1 MKIEDIR
8 LAIVVPVS
16 NHCDLTED
24 CLTYLYEHTEYKPA
38 RVIVV
43 NDGSTDSTG
52 GMLDTYQKIYPTL
65 LRVTH
70 PTQQGFAKSCNDGMK
85 LAKGLGMTHILLL
98 NNDIEVWQKDWL
110 GKLLEPFEEN
120 DKLIVGV
127 DYINYNSATIVD
139 DEIVPYVG
147 GWCMVFPVKLLDKI
161 GMLDTTFSPAF
172 YEDVEFCARA
182 ADADYQ
188 LLGLGGEVGIH
199 HLYGRTVMDG
209 RVNVNAIHVEKQP
222 IFQEKIRALRRKQ
235 LDAKME
241 QLAGTHWAFYC
252 PGNMVFDDTYLEG
265 EGLGGAESALVQFT
279 RALSSMGAQVFV
291 FNDCPHSG
299 SFSPAKYR
307 EGRDHYT
314 VHYRHLMDEIA
325 LQAYDWDVF
334 VLFRVTPPA
343 FIWDM
348 LRAKAKI
355 FWTCDQCTTMDWR
368 ENIFPFVNRT
378 VAISEHHRQ
387 FLIDFWGAD
396 PETTIALPL
405 GVTRAD
411 FETQLPKIP
420 GRLIYPSVPYRG
432 LQYLAEIFT
441 HVKEEVPTAS
451 LVITGDYT
459 LWGAPEPYNEEFKAL
474 FAGMEDVHFL
484 GKVPRRRLIQEMKQ
498 AELHVYPCDYYVEI
512 PYTGMKVEGECFCVA
527 SLECQAAGTP
537 TIATPNGALKT
548 TVAQGDSGYLIR
560 GHYPGE
566 PAFTERFVN
575 VVVDLLRDQRDTLA
589 KMSEFARRRALRDFA
604 WPTIALR
611 WLDLVQGI
619 TPLRKKGEA
628 VSGLWEPDEPK
639 QFERILGFDA
649 KGNLIYQPKSWKG
662 WNAKLNLPDDL
673 QKHFRDTQ
681 PFSSYTF
688 HDDE

>member
-1 MKIEDIR
+1 MKIDDIR

-16 NHCDLTED
+16 NHSDLTMD
-24 CLTYLYEHTEYKPA
+24 CLTYLYEHTDYKPA
-38 RVIVV
+38 IVFVV
-43 NDGSTDSTG
+43 NDGSNDDTEEVLGSCQMVYST
-52 GMLDTYQKIYPTL
+52 LHCIS
-65 LRVTH
+65 H
-70 PTQQGFAKSCNDGMK
+70 FTQQGFAKSCNAGMTEAK
-85 LAKGLGMTHILLL
+85 LVNVTHILLL
-98 NNDIEVWQKDWL
+98 NNDIEVWQGDWL
-110 GKLLEPFEEN
+110 DKLLAPFEEN

-147 GWCMVFPVKLLDKI
+147 GWCMVFPVGLIDEI
-161 GMLDTTFSPAF
+161 GMLDITFSPAF

-182 ADADYQ
+182 SDAGYR
-188 LLGLGGEVGIH
+188 LVGLGEDIGIH
-199 HLYGRTVMDG
+199 HLYGKTVMDG
-209 RVNVNAIHVEKQP
+209 RVDVNAIHVENQP
-222 IFQEKIRALRRKQ
+222 KFQEKIRALRRRQ
-235 LDAKME
+235 WDAKRE
-241 QLAGTHWAFYC
+241 QLAGTRWAFYC

-279 RALSSMGAQVFV
+279 RTLSSMGAQVFV

-299 SFSPAKYR
+299 SFSPSKYR
-307 EGRDHYT
+307 AGRDHYT
-314 VHYRHLMDEIA
+314 VHYRHLTDEGA
-325 LQAYDWDVF
+325 LQAYDWDAF

-343 FIWDM
+343 SVWDM
-348 LRAKAKI
+348 VKAKAKI

-368 ENIFPFVNRT
+368 ENIFPFVDRI

-405 GVTRAD
+405 GVTPSD
-411 FETQLPKIP
+411 FATRLPKIP

-432 LQYLAEIFT
+432 LQHLAEIFT
-441 HVKEEVPTAS
+441 RVKEQIPEVS

-474 FAGMEDVHFL
+474 FADVEDVHFL
-484 GKVPRRRLIQEMKQ
+484 GKVPRNRLIQEMKQ

-512 PYTGMKVEGECFCVA
+512 PYTGMKVEGENFCVA

-537 TIATPNGALKT
+537 TTATPNGALKT

-575 VVVDLLRDQRDTLA
+575 VVVELLTEQQDALE

-604 WPTIALR
+604 WPTITLR
-611 WLDLVQGI
+611 WLDLMQSI
-619 TPLRKKGEA
+619 
-628 VSGLWEPDEPK
+628 
-639 QFERILGFDA
+639 
-649 KGNLIYQPKSWKG
+649 QP
-662 WNAKLNLPDDL
+662 
-673 QKHFRDTQ
+673 
-681 PFSSYTF
+681 
-688 HDDE
+688 